1 MAARAFQTVR
11 PHIPLIK
18 FRGGHL
24 PKESSASVPPA
35 TKSKPETSPTTTH
48 TTKVTTPGTIL
59 EHQQLPKKYARKPL
73 SNEEMEFIQRGGP
86 DVL

>member
-1 MAARAFQTVR
+1 MV
-11 PHIPLIK
+11 HKSYLN
-18 FRGGHL
+18 GCNCNS
-24 PKESSASVPPA
+24 ESSASVPPA

-73 SNEEMEFIQRGGP
+73 SNEEMEFIQ
-86 DVL
+86 V